1 MMDVSWTTTPRPE
14 PFKRPNPADT
24 LTRLASFIARAESKT
39 GLSRSHRLPPPPQ
52 PAPCLNQIYR
62 PPQLPQPAQ
71 SLPYP
76 CVESHPGL
84 SQLYMPPQTLQL
96 APSLPYPCAELN
108 PSLNQIY
115 RPLQTL
121 PSLNQIYRTP
131 NPPQPALNLP
141 YPYVDLGPSLNQIY
155 RPQQAPPSLP
165 YQDCS
170 LQFTYPTQLLTHQ
183 DLQHNLPK
191 PYRCQHCLQE
201 FSHRSTLQMH
211 SCQSAIHVPFQA
223 TNSPIYATSLT
234 NVPES
239 PIESFNCTQ
248 PVSVSSIKST
258 HNLFENVPCAQPSPV
273 DIKITEDSME
283 RVDSTPCNEG
293 IQKTEIPT
301 ENLPCVQP
309 TIVGVSP
316 FAQEQVPSHQE
327 AGNDIIKKLE
337 TNSPEKS
344 LTSDDDSSSSQY
356 MEGEGSC
363 KFCSR
368 VFSDETACQQ
378 HAPSKPCDKREESPK
393 RQTKKCLNG
402 VFSCRSCDMVFNST
416 TKLYNH
422 RKEIHSRGVPSTI
435 EKKPIVKRHRKP
447 NSRPYTCQICSKV
460 FFHHLSLWAHSRQH
474 PKANGD
480 VKTVKTAPSKDIKPL
495 QSRLAGKLETPYNE
509 KKLAPIKLTLR
520 KNAWTKDI
528 SVDMKTVPKL
538 RITAWKDR
546 AVKKKVG
553 GESLEE
559 EEEFACASCPEVFA
573 QLSELLAHAEL
584 HQTATVRGSC
594 SVCTCEMDASSQWAE
609 KMRLYHCGLCQRG
622 FVALENFLSHCQ
634 EHLKNKVEDEGIS
647 EAIICEKS

>member
-1 MMDVSWTTTPRPE
+1 MNVAVSERPIQPSMMDVSWTTTPRPE

-191 PYRCQHCLQE
+191 PYRCQHC
-201 FSHRSTLQMH
+201 
-211 SCQSAIHVPFQA
+211 
-223 TNSPIYATSLT
+223 
-234 NVPES
+234 
-239 PIESFNCTQ
+239 
-248 PVSVSSIKST
+248 
-258 HNLFENVPCAQPSPV
+258 
-273 DIKITEDSME
+273 
-283 RVDSTPCNEG
+283 
-293 IQKTEIPT
+293 
-301 ENLPCVQP
+301 
-309 TIVGVSP
+309 VSP

-356 MEGEGSC
+356 MEGE
-363 KFCSR
+363 
-368 VFSDETACQQ
+368 
-378 HAPSKPCDKREESPK
+378 
-393 RQTKKCLNG
+393 
-402 VFSCRSCDMVFNST
+402 
-416 TKLYNH
+416 
-422 RKEIHSRGVPSTI
+422 
-435 EKKPIVKRHRKP
+435 
-447 NSRPYTCQICSKV
+447 
-460 FFHHLSLWAHSRQH
+460 
-474 PKANGD
+474 
-480 VKTVKTAPSKDIKPL
+480 
-495 QSRLAGKLETPYNE
+495 
-509 KKLAPIKLTLR
+509 
-520 KNAWTKDI
+520 
-528 SVDMKTVPKL
+528 DMKTVPKL